1 MKLAY
6 SMRRICAIFI
16 VLQSHDCKSRR
27 LRFEQSVWI
36 WEKHLLYSMSNT
48 LWIILGINRGNPK
61 DLWQSSHLSFRAM
74 IEFSCSDMN
83 QRAPRSWAANLKW
96 GHCKTNT
103 EWQRGAQSSTET
115 THLQSGSPTLPE
127 TAHSPP
133 LLHISGRK
141 EPDEPTVPQPCVFL
155 KVCMSAGGQSLQ
167 APTVTEHYR
176 GNPSLDH
183 TTTQH
188 TPGLYWALCRVKKRS
203 IQFSIILKRVVW
215 NNIL

>member
-6 SMRRICAIFI
+6 SIRRICVIFI

-61 DLWQSSHLSFRAM
+61 DLWQSSHLIFRAM

-83 QRAPRSWAANLKW
+83 RSAPRLWAANLKW

-103 EWQRGAQSSTET
+103 EWQQAQSSTKT
-115 THLQSGSPTLPE
+115 TRLQSGSPTLPE
-127 TAHSPP
+127 TPHTPP
-133 LLHISGRK
+133 FLHVSGRK
-141 EPDEPTVPQPCVFL
+141 EPDEPPSHRP
-155 KVCMSAGGQSLQ
+155 VCFCRAITADAHCHWTLQGQS
-167 APTVTEHYR
+167 VTGPH
-176 GNPSLDH
+176 NTH
-183 TTTQH
+183 TH
-188 TPGLYWALCRVKKRS
+188 TR
-203 IQFSIILKRVVW
+203 IILAIALVYVVW
-215 NNIL
+215 KNNLASF